1 MSEEEGT
8 VQKVVKVELGFDE
21 ASMAFIEQLKSD
33 SRTETTPELV
43 VKALQVYGW
52 YLENRKHGF
61 YTKRD
66 ETWVKIDLQL

>member
-21 ASMAFIEQLKSD
+21 DSMAFIEQLKSD
-33 SRTETTPELV
+33 SRIKTTPELV
-43 VKALQVYGW
+43 AKALQVLGW